1 KSLSQ
6 SDFSGLEKEII
17 VVDNNSRDD
26 IKIILANTFPKVKI
40 ISSEKNLGMGAG
52 NNLGIREARG
62 EVLLIL
68 NPDTIIKNNSI
79 KILFNYLKNNQT
91 VGIVAPKLIYPDN
104 KLQISCFREW
114 KFFTPILRRTFLG
127 KLTKKHLNNFLMNDF
142 DHNTIKEVDWI
153 MGSCFL
159 IKKEV
164 FNIVGNFDERFFM
177 YFEDSDLCRRVRNA
191 KYQVIYNPE
200 AIVIHDHARES
211 AQKPW
216 YLAPFVDRLAR
227 EHIKSWIKYFWKW
240 SLVGIRN

>member
-40 ISSEKNLGMGAG
+40 ISSEKNLGMGTG

-79 KILFNYLKNNQT
+79 KILFNYLTNNQT
-91 VGIVAPKLIYPDN
+91 VGIVAPKLIYPDS

-114 KFFTPILRRTFLG
+114 KFFTPFLRRTFLG

-159 IKKEV
+159 IKKE
-164 FNIVGNFDERFFM
+164 IMEKVGLFDERFFM

-191 KYQVIYNPE
+191 KSQVIYNPE
-200 AIVIHDHARES
+200 AIIIHDHARES
-211 AQKPW
+211 AAKPW
-216 YLAPFVDRLAR
+216 YLAPFIDRLAR
-227 EHIKSWIKYFWKW
+227 EHIKSWIRYFIKWK
-240 SLVGIRN
+240 